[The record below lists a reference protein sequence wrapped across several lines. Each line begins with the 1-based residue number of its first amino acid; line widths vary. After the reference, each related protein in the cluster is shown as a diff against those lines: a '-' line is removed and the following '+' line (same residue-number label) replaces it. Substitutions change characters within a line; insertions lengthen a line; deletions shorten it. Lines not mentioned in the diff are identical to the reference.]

1 MTRAEYEAKY
11 GVAPVIPSAQPIK
24 MTRAEYEAKY
34 GVPPDAPKKK
44 GTLLSPL
51 NEGIEGLKTLYGG
64 GEQGI
69 ARKLVKN
76 VQEAASDI
84 QEGDVLK
91 GVAKAGFRT
100 AGDVAGTIYA
110 PVGAAIGATGIG
122 KVYDYIG
129 ELSQKGK
136 YNPINLATDSKMIQD
151 FVATHP
157 NLEEDF
163 GRALNLAFSGLEK
176 GTIDPKTVVP
186 RTIAQMNAVSSGVS
200 SAGQAVSGATSKVAG
215 KIKEIPTKI
224 KGADVFSKDVAT
236 LRAEKVT
243 SGYMEQNARLKS
255 VEKAFNKNT
264 KTVTNPDGTKSK
276 ITPVDTLAKYDIA
289 PEVNKGTIQMGDYQ
303 QRTGALGKIREN
315 VSAIETQLDDV
326 LSKSK
331 KSIPINSFAK
341 EAIAAVKADGE
352 LIRAGKVASTVKKL
366 ESTFDDYRQSYG
378 EKIPIKEVNSIRKT
392 MNKDFN
398 LDTMDASRVV
408 GDVARKAVYK
418 ANKNAQPL
426 LAEQGNLLAAKK
438 YAETLNNTKVT
449 GGRLGNYVM
458 RTGGAVLGTT
468 LSSTPIVGPVAGMI
482 GGEYLARAMQQTQF
496 KSIGAEAKAILQRS
510 KRYQPSQSANV
521 IPNSSIPPSIQQLS
535 PEVQRFLK
543 MKGKAQ

>member
-11 GVAPVIPSAQPIK
+11 GVAPVLPAPVK

-34 GVPPDAPKKK
+34 GVPPEGKPQKK
-44 GTLLSPL
+44 GTLLNPL
-51 NEGIEGLKTLYGG
+51 QEGVEGLKTLYGG

-69 ARKLVKN
+69 AQKLSTNIK
-76 VQEAASDI
+76 EAATDI

-110 PVGAAIGATGIG
+110 PVGAVVGATGIG
-122 KVYDYIG
+122 KVFDKIG

-136 YNPINLATDSKMIQD
+136 YNPINLATDSKAIQD

-157 NLEEDF
+157 KLEEDF
-163 GRALNLAFSGLEK
+163 GRALNLAFAGAEK
-176 GTIDPKTVVP
+176 GVIDPKTVVP
-186 RTIAQMNAVSSGVS
+186 RTIAQMNAVGAVAS
-200 SAGQAVSGATSKVAG
+200 SAGRAVSNTTSKIATKV
-215 KIKEIPTKI
+215 KSVPSKI
-224 KGADVFSKDVAT
+224 KGADVFNKDVAT

-243 SGYMEQNARLKS
+243 SGYLEQNARLKS

-264 KTVTNPDGTKSK
+264 KTVTNQDGSKVK

-303 QRTGALGKIREN
+303 QRTGALGKIAEN
-315 VSAIETQLDDV
+315 VSGIESQIESALA
-326 LSKSK
+326 SSK
-331 KSIPINSFAK
+331 KTVPISTFRK
-341 EAIAAVKADGE
+341 SAIAKVKADGD
-352 LIRAGKVASTVKKL
+352 LIRAGKVAATVKKL
-366 ESTFDDYRQSYG
+366 EGVFDDYQASYG
-378 EKIPIKEVNSIRKT
+378 KNLPVQEVNSIRKI
-392 MNKDFN
+392 MNRDFSPE
-398 LDTMDASRVV
+398 TMDASRVV
-408 GDVARKAVYK
+408 GDVARDVVYK
-418 ANKNAQPL
+418 ADKVVQPL
-426 LAEQGNLLAAKK
+426 LSEQGALLAAKK
-438 YAETLNNTKVT
+438 YAETINNTKVT

-468 LSSTPIVGPVAGMI
+468 LTQTPIIGPVAGMI

-510 KRYQPSQSANV
+510 NKYQPSQSANA
-521 IPNSSIPPSIQQLS
+521 IPKSSITPSIQEFS
-535 PEVQRFLK
+535 PEVQRLLK
-543 MKGKAQ
+543 MKGK